1 MNPAAALE
9 RAQDLIIARATMGLS
24 AAEGEE
30 LRDLLESL
38 DPREATSLEAAVNAT
53 RAAMLGA
60 SEEEAL
66 PPGLRERLIASGA
79 PVPEIAGRIGMEEDA
94 AGVGRGRR
102 RQATWVPWILAAAAI
117 VLAGVTVIALKPWA
131 RPGVIDTATIEAR
144 GDTVRW
150 AFKPNDPAY
159 AGASGEVVWSE
170 GLQRGFMRLKGVAV
184 NDPKARQYQL
194 WIVDPARD
202 THPVDGGVFDIA
214 STGEVI
220 VPFEARLGVRGAAAF
235 AITAEKPGGVVVS
248 GGPLLIVASKPG

>member
-1 MNPAAALE
+1 MSPAAALE
-9 RAQDLIIARATMGLS
+9 RAQDLIIARATIGLS
-24 AAEGEE
+24 PAEGEE
-30 LRDLLESL
+30 LRELLETL
-38 DPREATSLEAAVNAT
+38 DPREVNSLEQAVNAT

-60 SEEEAL
+60 SEEDAL
-66 PPGLRERLIASGA
+66 PPGLRERLIASGT
-79 PVPEIAGRIGMEEDA
+79 PEPEIAGRIGIEED
-94 AGVGRGRR
+94 GVKVGEGQR
-102 RQATWVPWILAAAAI
+102 RQGAWVPWMLAAAAI
-117 VLAGVTVIALKPWA
+117 VLAGVTVLALKPWA
-131 RPGVIDTATIEAR
+131 RPGVIDTAAIEAR

-170 GLQRGFMRLKGVAV
+170 QLQRGFMRLKGVSV
-184 NDPKARQYQL
+184 NDPKVRQYQL

-248 GGPLLIVASKPG
+248 AGPLLIVASKPG